1 MESCWFVN
9 DYELLVISSSLMA
22 QCVKRF
28 NVVTDVAWVG
38 SIPGVFYM
46 AWAWPKT
53 QTKRKREVISGTI
66 INNMVMVYILNYTL
80 CKLCFIG
87 FLA

>member
-38 SIPGVFYM
+38 SMPGQEFST
-46 AWAWPKT
+46 WHGHGQKHK
-53 QTKRKREVISGTI
+53 QKEKEKS
-66 INNMVMVYILNYTL
+66 
-80 CKLCFIG
+80 
-87 FLA
+87 FLEL